1 MNSNTVNVVYNFNSN
16 AVIECEYKIT
26 TLFGKADRA
35 TTLNSPIYECFLK
48 YENNIKSTCFIQ
60 NQHDEELP
68 EDLEDEDDTDTIMFP
83 INTKRL
89 GIRWRKK
96 TNMQKRKR
104 HLMQRD
110 YAKNISNNSSSC
122 ILGYQRPLTSR
133 ISITHRNEKQQQYWK
148 NYNFRLRNSNIR
160 SIISEK
166 ESLSNSNY
174 NSSNTKYRLEHD
186 NTENTKKYLEF
197 EADDNKG
204 KQFLFDKMQKRW
216 RHHKHRTRSYSAIL
230 NFVMLMLSCSYL
242 QQRKCKFLHVLFVI
256 LLTLTQYTDSIQ
268 GLLVSK
274 SSTAIGLDLGSTN
287 FENVSDILVY
297 NNTNNSAS
305 NSSNNSISKRLTK
318 SSFNLEHDGGERG
331 ETYLSGSKSLI
342 ITSST
347 EGVTSGGA
355 YLDKLDNLERSLA
368 AVLIK
373 VAYGTTSTTKRSIPE
388 NSYVPSLTTIATPLL
403 TTLRYQEKSHQS
415 QLNIHHRN
423 YELDLE
429 RDHAL
434 PTSAP
439 NADILKSNSNP
450 TYPNPNRHHN
460 HDRDRHRHLINST
473 PKPSLP
479 NILKKTGGH
488 MPTISMF
495 PGGGELPSYSPPSRS
510 FFTPPL
516 PPEYQHPF
524 ADKPTL
530 RGTNNEG
537 IIEPNSGSYIN
548 RRPIPPP
555 SLMPGHERIPLRPP
569 DLSGSSNNNE
579 GVSAAQIPS
588 SAGSTKSPLYSLTT
602 MSDHH
607 ESDIKKSLNTPSKVT
622 GISLENVS
630 NVEGIN
636 ISSSGV
642 YLDANNSIYNNSNN
656 PEVRKEVL
664 PSIRR
669 ILSGSNGRKGD
680 IPEVLLKQVTTRPN
694 NNYHHPPSSPIVLI
708 NSSLLATHEGT
719 VDNTDNKQN
728 INKMKNMRDSE
739 NDDDPQQKVKFTTST
754 LGESNFTSNN
764 ITSTPSAAAAIG
776 GSEKVKA
783 AISAAIA
790 TSTTSSNF
798 DMSLSVGK
806 NNGDK
811 LSSSTSSSTSSI
823 SSSTSSSTLASASAH
838 ATWSLAWNIHVYLS
852 VILFT
857 ILAVYSFYKM
867 ITYNKLTHLFSQS
880 YFICI
885 HLILIIICTA
895 RTFYLCYDAYNI
907 HSSFHIFISEI
918 LLNLPATFLT
928 ISFAVLI
935 LFLSLKSL
943 NHKNNRYSALIRP
956 LTVVVGCG
964 VHVVLCITLHYVESY
979 TLQNHQ
985 QHLYYQQQ
993 QQLLT
998 KRQLMQQQQQQNFQ
1012 YNYLQNQ
1019 YSYAANIMGLES
1031 MAFSSS
1037 MSSVPGANFHQQT
1050 IATSVSSLPPPPPRV
1065 LSLICQIIYIF
1076 VCFSLGLLYLYLYRI
1091 LKRILRSKSQNYIH
1105 GYQNLSYAI
1114 HITIA
1119 TALLFVLLAS
1129 LQIFGAISISS
1140 SRPLITKKTAEIDWL
1155 QWGYQFSLRL
1165 IEIAI
1170 ITLISW
1176 VTGLKTSNG
1185 NNTVNINLTNN
1196 DSRVVTGQ
1204 VNGANSTFNTNL
1216 SVNPVREKH
1225 GVHNS
1230 QYNHSNM
1237 TNFFLP
1243 CTSSSSQEQFDTDYP
1258 AVCNANTNLHTYT
1271 MRTGKLIYDDSFALN
1286 TLNVSNTATPASD
1299 FHHPHHQVQP
1309 HSKQPPQST
1318 YQHPYDSQSL
1328 HSSAHHNVSEYG
1340 SRINYKP
1347 ENHLQ
1352 YNDYLTDNTTDHY
1365 ENPNFDLRGSGSATS
1380 GSALVVNSNTGNG
1393 TVQKFGKNSIS
1404 NSTTTASSSNN
1415 SNMGSNSSS
1424 GSSATLQQQM
1434 LLLHGGGDTC
1444 YSEPIHENYDFN
1456 NFEKPKFKQQ
1466 PHDNWPDAHIP
1477 AILNKRDKKKSL
1489 TTLERCGY
1497 DKPERRSSNSTHSCN
1512 SNSNSNNIGV
1522 GAANNGNGGGS
1533 SRYASFN
1540 TFERAPFN
1548 NVRKS
1553 DTFNNITSNGL
1564 NIMHGRNN
1572 SSSSATSA
1580 TSVSGSRNTPLGIQ
1594 TLASTER
1601 HHHVMP
1607 SRNLRASGSSKVL
1620 TNNASGLDVFS
1631 RSTIERSSISHN
1643 QQRPLNQLNQSQV
1656 QNQYSDDDDDDK
1668 DDDIM
1673 LAASPHQV

>member
-1 MNSNTVNVVYNFNSN
+1 
-16 AVIECEYKIT
+16 
-26 TLFGKADRA
+26 
-35 TTLNSPIYECFLK
+35 
-48 YENNIKSTCFIQ
+48 
-60 NQHDEELP
+60 
-68 EDLEDEDDTDTIMFP
+68 
-83 INTKRL
+83 
-89 GIRWRKK
+89 
-96 TNMQKRKR
+96 
-104 HLMQRD
+104 
-110 YAKNISNNSSSC
+110 
-122 ILGYQRPLTSR
+122 
-133 ISITHRNEKQQQYWK
+133 
-148 NYNFRLRNSNIR
+148 
-160 SIISEK
+160 
-166 ESLSNSNY
+166 
-174 NSSNTKYRLEHD
+174 
-186 NTENTKKYLEF
+186 
-197 EADDNKG
+197 
-204 KQFLFDKMQKRW
+204 
-216 RHHKHRTRSYSAIL
+216 
-230 NFVMLMLSCSYL
+230 
-242 QQRKCKFLHVLFVI
+242 
-256 LLTLTQYTDSIQ
+256 
-268 GLLVSK
+268 
-274 SSTAIGLDLGSTN
+274 
-287 FENVSDILVY
+287 
-297 NNTNNSAS
+297 
-305 NSSNNSISKRLTK
+305 
-318 SSFNLEHDGGERG
+318 
-331 ETYLSGSKSLI
+331 
-342 ITSST
+342 
-347 EGVTSGGA
+347 
-355 YLDKLDNLERSLA
+355 
-368 AVLIK
+368 
-373 VAYGTTSTTKRSIPE
+373 
-388 NSYVPSLTTIATPLL
+388 
-403 TTLRYQEKSHQS
+403 
-415 QLNIHHRN
+415 
-423 YELDLE
+423 
-429 RDHAL
+429 
-434 PTSAP
+434 
-439 NADILKSNSNP
+439 
-450 TYPNPNRHHN
+450 
-460 HDRDRHRHLINST
+460 
-473 PKPSLP
+473 
-479 NILKKTGGH
+479 

-495 PGGGELPSYSPPSRS
+495 PGGGEIPSYSPPARS

-555 SLMPGHERIPLRPP
+555 SLMPGHERIPFRPP
-569 DLSGSSNNNE
+569 DLSGPSNE

-588 SAGSTKSPLYSLTT
+588 SAGSTKSPLYSFTT
-602 MSDHH
+602 MSAHH
-607 ESDIKKSLNTPSKVT
+607 ETDIKKSLNTPSKVT
-622 GISLENVS
+622 GISSENVS
-630 NVEGIN
+630 NAERIN
-636 ISSSGV
+636 TSSGV

-708 NSSLLATHEGT
+708 NSSLLATNEGA
-719 VDNTDNKQN
+719 VDNADNKQN
-728 INKMKNMRDSE
+728 INKIKNMRDTE
-739 NDDDPQQKVKFTTST
+739 NDDDPQQRVKFTTNT

-776 GSEKVKA
+776 GSEKVKS

-790 TSTTSSNF
+790 TSTISSNF
-798 DMSLSVGK
+798 DMSQSTGK

-811 LSSSTSSSTSSI
+811 SSSSTSSSTSSI

-838 ATWSLAWNIHVYLS
+838 VTWSLAWNIHVYLS

-998 KRQLMQQQQQQNFQ
+998 KRQQMQQQQ

-1019 YSYAANIMGLES
+1019 YSYAANIMGLET

-1037 MSSVPGANFHQQT
+1037 MSSVPGANFNQHN

-1140 SRPLITKKTAEIDWL
+1140 SRPLITQKTAEIDWL

-1225 GVHNS
+1225 GVHNN

-1286 TLNVSNTATPASD
+1286 SLNTSNAATPASD
-1299 FHHPHHQVQP
+1299 FHHSHHQVQP

-1340 SRINYKP
+1340 SRINYQP

-1477 AILNKRDKKKSL
+1477 TIINKRDKKKSL
-1489 TTLERCGY
+1489 NTLERCGY

-1522 GAANNGNGGGS
+1522 GANNGGGG

-1553 DTFNNITSNGL
+1553 DTFNNITSNGV

-1580 TSVSGSRNTPLGIQ
+1580 TSVSGPRNTPLGIQ

-1601 HHHVMP
+1601 HHHVIP

-1643 QQRPLNQLNQSQV
+1643 QQRPLNQLPINQSQV

-1673 LAASPHQV
+1673 LATSPHQV